1 MTDEIV
7 NPVAWVLGLPV
18 RDEGFVGAFGLF
30 DGFAFAASEVH
41 GHPRTDGAWHLPDLW

>member
-7 NPVAWVLGLPV
+7 NPVAWVLGLPA

-30 DGFAFAASEVH
+30 DAFAASEVH
-41 GHPRTDGAWHLPDLW
+41 GHPRTDRARHLPDL